1 MELTVVI
8 SFVYASLSA
17 DLILKVVYFM
27 SALLLIVFLQKQQKM
42 SQKRTDEID
51 TVFQDLYDLMYTRVE
66 ELNKV
71 RNELNQMTSLYC
83 DLDKQHVDELNMVHA
98 YYAEEMSKN
107 ETVQLEKTFQLEKTV
122 QIDTFEG
129 VLFDDCFSLKKVTLE
144 NLYDALDI
152 LLNRKDLKLPLDK
165 DHLIKMYL
173 TEIYRRGMWNDMEWW
188 KYDQVTCIACMKKP
202 GGSEC
207 NVCLPVGQLPLEES
221 KIIHDMIV
229 DCQWWEM
236 LNRLKPIL
244 KERRDELKQIKQ
256 HSLKLM

>member
-17 DLILKVVYFM
+17 DLILKVAYFM
-27 SALLLIVFLQKQQKM
+27 GALLLIVFLQKQQKM
-42 SQKRTDEID
+42 SQKRSDEID
-51 TVFQDLYDLMYTRVE
+51 TVFQDLYGLMYTRVE
-66 ELNKV
+66 ELHKV
-71 RNELNQMTSLYC
+71 RNELNQITSLYC
-83 DLDKQHVDELNMVHA
+83 DLDKQHVDELNKVHA
-98 YYAEEMSKN
+98 HYAEEMSKN
-107 ETVQLEKTFQLEKTV
+107 ETVQLEPVQLETS
-122 QIDTFEG
+122 EG
-129 VLFDDCFSLKKVTLE
+129 VLFDDCFSLKKVTVE
-144 NLYDALDI
+144 NLYDVLDI

-202 GGSEC
+202 GEC
-207 NVCLPVGQLPLEES
+207 NVCLPVSQLPLEES
-221 KIIHDMIV
+221 KAIHDMIV
-229 DCQWWEM
+229 ECQWWEM